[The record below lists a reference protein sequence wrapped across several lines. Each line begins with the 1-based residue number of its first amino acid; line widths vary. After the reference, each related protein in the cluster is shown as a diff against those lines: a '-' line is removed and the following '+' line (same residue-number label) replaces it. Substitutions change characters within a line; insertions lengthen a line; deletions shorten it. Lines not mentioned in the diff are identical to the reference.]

1 MSRRLSAWVVSAIV
15 AANLVCSAS
24 PGARAASEITIEA
37 RIAGD
42 NRYATANA
50 LALAAATA
58 RGSGN
63 TSSIVVVSGVDFP
76 DGLSAAAL
84 AGVTGAV
91 MLLARPDALPDSV
104 ITTIESLRS
113 SEGLTNTIT
122 EATIVGG
129 ASAVSENVL
138 SQLSALGLSTDRI
151 SGTNRYSTANSVA
164 REIAEIGTIGTFA
177 GKKTAFLATGRNF
190 PDSLAASS
198 FSYRNVTPVLL
209 TDGRTLDATTRETI
223 ELLGIEQVIVLGGP
237 TAVSADVESA
247 VASIA
252 GVTTVHRLEGTNRYE
267 TATAISTAIA
277 EEDADYATRA
287 IFVSGSTFPDAL
299 ASAPFAGQA
308 DSYAVIPVGATLPTA
323 VSNWI
328 TANSSSLSVIRPI
341 GGTSAV
347 PTAVLNAATGG
358 GTVTGPGLG
367 LTSVFMGHSF
377 FQPPASRLEGLAS
390 TAQLIGHTQTIVFSG
405 GSSGSPQGLWNDE
418 SDRAQIQALLST
430 GNVELLG
437 MTYHPD
443 YPTLDGYRL
452 WFDEALKYNPQT
464 AFFIGMPWLLEPE
477 SMTSD
482 QYALMWQ
489 QAYDR
494 IITELVDGLRLEYPT
509 TTIFAIPYGRAAA
522 VLYQLFDQ
530 GQLAGVSN
538 LVGDTQVSLFGDS
551 MGHAGKAINEL
562 AGLVWLRSIY
572 CVDLTKYSF
581 RSDYSLDLR
590 PYANAIVDQQNPDHY
605 APWCAA
611 A

>member
-1 MSRRLSAWVVSAIV
+1 MKRLALACALVILGITVSSPDGVHAENEITVETRLS
-15 AANLVCSAS
+15 
-24 PGARAASEITIEA
+24 GE
-37 RIAGD
+37 
-42 NRYATANA
+42 NRYETANA
-50 LALAAATA
+50 LALAAAAA

-63 TSSIVVVSGVDFP
+63 TSSIVVVSGVDYP

-84 AGVTGAV
+84 AGATDAV
-91 MLLARPDALPDSV
+91 MLLTPPDALPDSV
-104 ITTIESLRS
+104 ITTIEALRS
-113 SEGLTNTIT
+113 SEDLTNTIT
-122 EATIVGG
+122 KATLVGG
-129 ASAVSENVL
+129 ASAVSDNVL
-138 SQLSALGLSTDRI
+138 SQLSALGLITERI
-151 SGTNRYSTANSVA
+151 SGTNRYDTANSVA
-164 REIAEIGTIGTFA
+164 RKIAEIGTDGTFA

-198 FSYRNVTPVLL
+198 FSYRNVMPVLL
-209 TDGRTLDATTRETI
+209 TNGRTLDATTRQTI
-223 ELLGIEQVIVLGGP
+223 ELLGIEQVLVLGGT
-237 TAVSADVESA
+237 TAVSSDVEA
-247 VASIA
+247 AAASIA
-252 GVTTVHRLEGTNRYE
+252 GVTTVRRLEGVNRYE

-277 EEDADYATRA
+277 EEDPDYATRA
-287 IFVSGSTFPDAL
+287 IFVSGSSFPDAL

-328 TANSSSLSVIRPI
+328 TANSSSLSTIRPI
-341 GGTSAV
+341 GGNSAV
-347 PTAVLNAATGG
+347 PTAVLNAATGS
-358 GTVTGPGLG
+358 GTVTGPRLG

-390 TAQLIGHTQTIVFSG
+390 TAGLIDHTQTIVFSG
-405 GSSGSPQGLWNDE
+405 GSTGSPQGFWDDE
-418 SDRAQIQALLST
+418 TDRAQIQALLST
-430 GNVELLG
+430 GDVELLG

-482 QYALMWQ
+482 QYALTWQ
-489 QAYDR
+489 QSYDR
-494 IITELVDGLRLEYPT
+494 IITPIVDGLRLEYPT

-551 MGHAGKAINEL
+551 MGHAGKVINEL

-572 CVDLTKYSF
+572 CVDLTRYTF

-605 APWCAA
+605 APWC
-611 A
+611 

>member
-1 MSRRLSAWVVSAIV
+1 MKRVALACALVILGITVSSPDGVQAENEISVEARLS
-15 AANLVCSAS
+15 
-24 PGARAASEITIEA
+24 
-37 RIAGD
+37 GD
-42 NRYATANA
+42 SRYETANA

-84 AGVTGAV
+84 AGATGAV
-91 MLLARPDALPDSV
+91 MLLTRPDALPDSV
-104 ITTIESLRS
+104 ITTIELLRS

-129 ASAVSENVL
+129 ASAVSDNVL
-138 SQLSALGLSTDRI
+138 SQLFELGLTTERI
-151 SGTNRYSTANSVA
+151 SGINRYDTANSVA
-164 REIAEIGTIGTFA
+164 REVGEVGTIGTFT

-209 TDGRTLDATTRETI
+209 TDGRTLDATTRQTI
-223 ELLGIEQVIVLGGP
+223 ELLGIEQVLVLGGT
-237 TAVSADVESA
+237 TAVSADVESV
-247 VASIA
+247 VASIT
-252 GVTTVHRLEGTNRYE
+252 GVTTVRRLEGANRYE
-267 TATAISTAIA
+267 TATAISSAIA
-277 EEDADYATRA
+277 EEDPDYATRA
-287 IFVSGSTFPDAL
+287 IFVSGSSFPDAL
-299 ASAPFAGQA
+299 ASAPFAGQV

-328 TANSSSLSVIRPI
+328 VANSLSLSTIRPV

-347 PTAVLNAATGG
+347 PGSVLNAATGG

-367 LTSVFMGHSF
+367 LTAVFMGHSF

-390 TAQLIGHTQTIVFSG
+390 TAQLIDHTQTIVFAG
-405 GSSGSPQGLWNDE
+405 GSNGSPQGLWNSE
-418 SDRAQIQALLST
+418 SERAQIQTLLST
-430 GNVELLG
+430 GLVELLG
-437 MTYHPD
+437 MTYHPE

-452 WFDEALKYNPQT
+452 WFNEALKYNPQT

-482 QYALMWQ
+482 QYALTWQ
-489 QAYDR
+489 QSYDR

-509 TTIFAIPYGRAAA
+509 TTIFAIPYGQAAA
-522 VLYQLFDQ
+522 VLYQLFDR

-551 MGHAGKAINEL
+551 MGHAGKVINEL

-581 RSDYSLDLR
+581 RSEYSLDLR

>member
-1 MSRRLSAWVVSAIV
+1 MKRVALACALVILGITVSSPDGVQAESEISVEARLS
-15 AANLVCSAS
+15 
-24 PGARAASEITIEA
+24 
-37 RIAGD
+37 GD
-42 NRYATANA
+42 NRYETANA

-63 TSSIVVVSGVDFP
+63 TSSIVLVSGVDFP

-84 AGVTGAV
+84 AGASGAV
-91 MLLARPDALPDSV
+91 MLLTRPDALPDSV

-129 ASAVSENVL
+129 ASAVSDNVL
-138 SQLSALGLSTDRI
+138 SQLSELGLTTERI
-151 SGTNRYSTANSVA
+151 SGTNRYDTANSVA
-164 REIAEIGTIGTFA
+164 REVGEVGTIGTFA

-209 TDGRTLDATTRETI
+209 TDGRTLDATTRQTI
-223 ELLGIEQVIVLGGP
+223 KLLGIEQVLVLGG
-237 TAVSADVESA
+237 TSAVSADVESE
-247 VASIA
+247 VTSIA
-252 GVTTVHRLEGTNRYE
+252 GVTTVRRLEGANRYE
-267 TATAISTAIA
+267 TATAISSAIA
-277 EEDADYATRA
+277 EEDPDYATRA
-287 IFVSGSTFPDAL
+287 IFVSGSSFPDAL
-299 ASAPFAGQA
+299 ASAPFAGQV

-328 TANSSSLSVIRPI
+328 AANSLSLSTIRPI

-347 PTAVLNAATGG
+347 PGLVLSAATGG

-377 FQPPASRLEGLAS
+377 FQPPASRLEGLTS
-390 TAQLIGHTQTIVFSG
+390 TAQLIDHTQTIVFAG
-405 GSSGSPQGLWNDE
+405 GSNGSPQGLWNSE
-418 SDRAQIQALLST
+418 SERTQIQTLLST
-430 GNVELLG
+430 GLVELLG
-437 MTYHPD
+437 MTYHPE
-443 YPTLDGYRL
+443 YPTLEGYRL
-452 WFDEALKYNPQT
+452 WFNEALKYNPQT
-464 AFFIGMPWLLEPE
+464 AFLIGMPWLLEPE

-482 QYALMWQ
+482 QYALTWQ
-489 QAYDR
+489 QSYDR

-581 RSDYSLDLR
+581 RSEYSLDLR

-611 A
+611 T